1 MGRPFF
7 CGFELTS
14 GTHGA
19 NEATGPNGR
28 RMGFLSLLCS
38 LGLSPP
44 EAGPSH
50 EPHWPHEPQ
59 NTLKTKAKSPLKA
72 KGHSLLGSFSHFLYA
87 GTLFLDFL
95 VGTLQHN
102 LPAAVAPDGDIGVAF
117 FYIYASYVVGFGA
130 SLLAEEPD
138 DIATADFVAL
148 TLPDI

>member
-28 RMGFLSLLCS
+28 RMGFL
-38 LGLSPP
+38 
-44 EAGPSH
+44 
-50 EPHWPHEPQ
+50 
-59 NTLKTKAKSPLKA
+59 SPLKA